1 MKVAALICVP
11 LGHRWH
17 PVESDTP
24 YPLLKCDRCGR
35 LREMTAESRGPEG
48 WMARGARSGAMGQ
61 MMDDPDRRR

>member
-24 YPLLKCDRCGR
+24 YSLLECGRCGR
-35 LREMTAESRGPEG
+35 LRELTTESRGPEG
-48 WMARGARSGAMGQ
+48 WMERRTRGATMSQ
-61 MMDDPDRRR
+61 MMDDPGRRR